1 LIDPT
6 TKLLGFN
13 NPQFALVTIYADHII
28 SQAAKNVSLFPQAVA
43 IDKSNVLTEWNT
55 VDLLTTQE
63 NAWSETTLSA
73 STQNV
78 SYDESVDIL
87 GPMTLGLLMNRNLD
101 DDKQQRIAV
110 IGDGDF
116 ISNSYLGNGSNLDLS
131 VAVVD
136 WLANEDSF
144 IAIPVK
150 TTTDGQLNLTETQ
163 SLVIALGFL
172 MALPLCLLGIGTWVW
187 WSRKRR

>member
-1 LIDPT
+1 
-6 TKLLGFN
+6 
-13 NPQFALVTIYADHII
+13 
-28 SQAAKNVSLFPQAVA
+28 
-43 IDKSNVLTEWNT
+43 
-55 VDLLTTQE
+55 
-63 NAWSETTLSA
+63 
-73 STQNV
+73 
-78 SYDESVDIL
+78 
-87 GPMTLGLLMNRNLD
+87 MTLGLLMNRNLD